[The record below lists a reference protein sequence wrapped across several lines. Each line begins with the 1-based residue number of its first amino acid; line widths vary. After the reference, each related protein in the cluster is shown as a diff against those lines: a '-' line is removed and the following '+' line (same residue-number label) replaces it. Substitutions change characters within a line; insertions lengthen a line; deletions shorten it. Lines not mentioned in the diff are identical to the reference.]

1 MKLSKP
7 LFDVPSTQKKAKAK
21 KKRKKPRVTGID
33 NVLSG
38 EFSDQSC
45 DDDSVNLERA
55 GWRLGSLHSG
65 IHGRTML
72 VRCAVAEAASHLW
85 VYNPGPSLRGAL
97 AAV

>member
-1 MKLSKP
+1 MMKLPQP
-7 LFDVPSTQKKAKAK
+7 LFDVPSRQGKAQAK

-55 GWRLGSLHSG
+55 GW
-65 IHGRTML
+65 
-72 VRCAVAEAASHLW
+72 
-85 VYNPGPSLRGAL
+85 
-97 AAV
+97 